1 MKNKLLLSSLILS
14 TSLSLSAQEKATI
27 TLHADQGKQI
37 IPKEIY
43 GQFAEHLGTCIYGGL
58 WVGENSAIP
67 NIKGYRTD
75 VFNALKDLQVPVL
88 RWPGGCFADEYHW
101 MDGIGS
107 KDQRPKMVNNNWG
120 GTIEDNSFGT
130 HEFLNLCEMLGCEPY
145 ISGNVGSGTVEELAK
160 WVEYMTSEGDSP
172 MARLR
177 RKNGRDKAWKVKYLG
192 VGNESWGCGGNM
204 RPEFYSDLYR
214 RYSTYCRNYDDNH
227 LFKIASGASDYDY
240 DWTKIL
246 MDRVGQRMN
255 GLSLHYYTV
264 TGWNGSKGSATKFN
278 NEDYY
283 WAMGKCREIEDVIK
297 KHCAIMDQYDK
308 DKHVALMLDEWGTWW
323 DEEPG
328 TVRGHLFQQNTM
340 RDALVASLT
349 FDIFHKYT
357 DRLKMANIAQIVNVL
372 QSMIL
377 TKDKEMI
384 LTPTYYAFKMY
395 KVHQDATYLP
405 LDITC
410 DTVNVRGERRVPMV
424 SATASKN
431 KNGEIHI
438 SLSNIDVNNAQEVT
452 VNLEGTNAKKA
463 IGEILTSANITDY
476 NSFEKPNTIS
486 LVPFNDVKVS
496 KGIMKIKL
504 PAKSIVT
511 LKLL

>member
-1 MKNKLLLSSLILS
+1 
-14 TSLSLSAQEKATI
+14 
-27 TLHADQGKQI
+27 
-37 IPKEIY
+37 
-43 GQFAEHLGTCIYGGL
+43 
-58 WVGENSAIP
+58 
-67 NIKGYRTD
+67 
-75 VFNALKDLQVPVL
+75 
-88 RWPGGCFADEYHW
+88 
-101 MDGIGS
+101 
-107 KDQRPKMVNNNWG
+107 
-120 GTIEDNSFGT
+120 
-130 HEFLNLCEMLGCEPY
+130 
-145 ISGNVGSGTVEELAK
+145 
-160 WVEYMTSEGDSP
+160 
-172 MARLR
+172 
-177 RKNGRDKAWKVKYLG
+177 
-192 VGNESWGCGGNM
+192 
-204 RPEFYSDLYR
+204 
-214 RYSTYCRNYDDNH
+214 
-227 LFKIASGASDYDY
+227 
-240 DWTKIL
+240 
-246 MDRVGQRMN
+246 
-255 GLSLHYYTV
+255 
-264 TGWNGSKGSATKFN
+264 
-278 NEDYY
+278 
-283 WAMGKCREIEDVIK
+283 
-297 KHCAIMDQYDK
+297 
-308 DKHVALMLDEWGTWW
+308 MLDEWGTWW

-405 LDITC
+405 LDISC

>member
-192 VGNESWGCGGNM
+192 VGNESWGCGGSM

-405 LDITC
+405 LDISC

-424 SATASKN
+424 SATASKD

>member
-43 GQFAEHLGTCIYGGL
+43 GQFAEHLGSCIYGGL

-88 RWPGGCFADEYHW
+88 RWPSGCFADEYHW

-405 LDITC
+405 LDISC

-424 SATASKN
+424 SATASKD

-486 LVPFNDVKVS
+486 LAPFSDVKVS